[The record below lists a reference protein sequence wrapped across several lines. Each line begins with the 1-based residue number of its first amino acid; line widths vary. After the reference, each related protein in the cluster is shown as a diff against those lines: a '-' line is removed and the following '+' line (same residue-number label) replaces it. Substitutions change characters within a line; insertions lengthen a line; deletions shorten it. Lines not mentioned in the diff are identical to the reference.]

1 MKKTRVEIKMTFSAD
16 LDPIRGWGH
25 HPDDWCTMLEQRIGA
40 TSDSPY
46 NLKLIITDINC
57 REEPSGVA
65 LGPAPAM
72 SLPTGN
78 YSDQDD
84 PRTNPHPR

>member
-1 MKKTRVEIKMTFSAD
+1 MKRQRVEIKMTFSAD

-46 NLKLIITDINC
+46 NLKLVITDINC
-57 REEPSGVA
+57 RDVPEKNETSNDYVSDNGQFGVGA
-65 LGPAPAM
+65 
-72 SLPTGN
+72 
-78 YSDQDD
+78 
-84 PRTNPHPR
+84 